1 MSKITDKDLTDRKF
15 VIDSDRN
22 IFHITPDIMYRLD
35 YFIDNDACP
44 IFVTKVK
51 GEYCHIVPSNNSLRC
66 AFVPIVSTLH
76 LDCLIAALSG
86 NETDLIKLFKE
97 K

>member
-1 MSKITDKDLTDRKF
+1 MITEKDLVSRGFSVDYDRH
-15 VIDSDRN
+15 
-22 IFHITPDIMYRLD
+22 IFRVTPDIVYRLD
-35 YFIDNDACP
+35 YLIDGDACP
-44 IFVTKVK
+44 IFITKIK
-51 GEYCHIVPSNNSLRC
+51 GKYCHMVPSNNSLKC